1 MQNGLV
7 SRLLALFVAALLAV
21 AAPAAAQ
28 PAPYVI
34 NVVLSLTGPAANLGQ
49 DEQAGLLAFEKLVNR
64 TGGIRGTPLH
74 FQITDDQSSPTI
86 AVQLFQSFLPSH
98 PAVVLGSSIAAQS
111 QAMASLVKDGVGPV
125 LYALTPNMLPAPG
138 GYVFS
143 TSAPTVDL
151 TGIGVTFYRLRG
163 ITKIGVI
170 VTTDA
175 SGQNNLAS
183 LEAALKEPENKNMK
197 IVDVETFGI
206 TDVSVAAQAAKLK
219 ASGAQM
225 IYALPNGTA
234 FGTSL
239 HGLFDAGLD
248 VPVYTSAANFSPVL
262 LNQFKT
268 FIPKELTCSGASFFN
283 RDRPASDP
291 QKKPIDDFYAALAA
305 DGVTQPTVSHSF
317 AWDPALIVVTV
328 LRQLGTNAT
337 APQIHAAIE
346 KMKGFPG
353 TGGIYDFTSGNQHG
367 AGESGLLVMK
377 YDASNPGRP
386 IIASKQGG
394 TPVQ

>member
-7 SRLLALFVAALLAV
+7 RRLLTLFVAALLAV
-21 AAPAAAQ
+21 AAPATAQ

-49 DEQAGLLAFEKLVNR
+49 DEQAGLLAFEKMVNR

-74 FQITDDQSSPTI
+74 FQITDDQSSPTV

-125 LYALTPNMLPAPG
+125 LYALTPNMLPTPG
-138 GYVFS
+138 GYVFA

-151 TGIGVTFYRLRG
+151 TGIGSTFYRLRG

-170 VTTDA
+170 VTNDA
-175 SGQNNLAS
+175 SGQNNLQS
-183 LEAALKEPENKNMK
+183 LVDALKKPANKDLK

-206 TDVSVAAQAAKLK
+206 TDVSVAAQVSKLK
-219 ASGAQM
+219 AAAPQM

-234 FGTSL
+234 FGTAL
-239 HGLFDAGLD
+239 HGLYDAGID
-248 VPVYTSAANFSPVL
+248 VPIYTSAANFSPVL
-262 LNQFKT
+262 LNQFKA
-268 FIPKELTCSGASFFN
+268 FLPKELTCSGASFFN
-283 RDRPASDP
+283 RDRPAGDP

-305 DGVTQPTVSHSF
+305 DGITQPTVSHSF

-337 APQIHAAIE
+337 ASQIHAAIE
-346 KMKGFPG
+346 KMKGFPA
-353 TGGIYDFTSGNQHG
+353 TGGIYDFTSNNQHG

-377 YDASNPGRP
+377 YDPTNPGRP
-386 IIASKQGG
+386 IMASKQGG
-394 TPVQ
+394 API

>member
-1 MQNGLV
+1 MQNGLLR
-7 SRLLALFVAALLAV
+7 RLSLLFVATLLAV
-21 AAPAAAQ
+21 GAPAAAQ

-49 DEQAGLLAFEKLVNR
+49 DEQAGLLAFEKMVNR

-74 FQITDDQSSPTI
+74 FQISDDQSSPTV

-111 QAMASLVKDGVGPV
+111 QAMASLVKEGVGPV
-125 LYALTPNMLPAPG
+125 LYALTPNMLPTPG
-138 GYVFS
+138 SYVFA

-151 TGIGVTFYRLRG
+151 TGIGSTFYRLRG
-163 ITKIGVI
+163 ITKIGVL

-175 SGQNNLAS
+175 SGQNNLQS
-183 LEAALKEPENKNMK
+183 LVDALKKPANKDLK
-197 IVDVETFGI
+197 IVDVESFGI
-206 TDVSVAAQAAKLK
+206 TDVSVAAQVAKLK
-219 ASGAQM
+219 AAGPQM

-234 FGTSL
+234 FGTAL
-239 HGLFDAGLD
+239 HGLYDAGID

-262 LNQFKT
+262 LNQFKAYL
-268 FIPKELTCSGASFFN
+268 PKELTCSGASFFK

-328 LRQLGTNAT
+328 LRQLGTSAT
-337 APQIHAAIE
+337 ASQIHDAIE
-346 KMKGFPG
+346 KMKGFPA
-353 TGGIYDFTSGNQHG
+353 TGGIYDFTSNNQHG

-377 YDASNPGRP
+377 YDPANPGRP

-394 TPVQ
+394 API